1 MIYTFKDYVQQARIA
16 KGILER
22 RVHCGPWNVQIDLT
36 NRCNNDCI
44 ACWCNSPLLG
54 DKAMK
59 EEVKKQHLTYETA
72 IQLID
77 ELAELGTRFIYFTG
91 GGEPFMHP
99 KILDIMRHVKDRG
112 MHLGMSTNFTLVTK
126 KKAEELVNIGIDH
139 MNLSMWSATPEMY
152 VIQHPSKTEET
163 FRRMTEVIDHFH
175 KLKKKTLLKRP
186 KLGMYNVINAY
197 NHLEVTDMLE
207 FAFQHKM
214 NEISYVPVDTVP
226 GCTDQIQLQEEHM
239 ENLSRQVAELPE
251 KHRLF
256 RRKYNHNVT
265 FTNLDVFAQR
275 ITSVGARQS
284 NYDGELLS
292 ALPSCYAGW
301 SFARVMANGD
311 VNSCL
316 KSFKIPIGNIQ
327 HDSFTDIWFGEK
339 QEDFRRHTIDYDI
352 NDPYFKQMG
361 NDMLTME
368 QGCYKCCDNLGIN
381 MSIHEKMEKMNP
393 AKKLLVELAARL
405 SPTKH
410 Q

>member
-1 MIYTFKDYVQQARIA
+1 MRYTHKDYIQQARIA

-22 RVHCGPWNVQIDLT
+22 QVYCGPWNVQIDLT

-59 EEVKKQHLTYETA
+59 EEVKKEHLTYETA
-72 IQLID
+72 RQLID
-77 ELAELGTRFIYFTG
+77 ELADLGTRYIYFTG

-99 KILDIMRHVKDRG
+99 RILDIMRHVKQRG

-126 KKAEELVNIGIDH
+126 EKAEELVDIGIDH

-163 FRRMTEVIDHFH
+163 FHRMTEVVDYFYE
-175 KLKKKTLLKRP
+175 LKKKTLFKRP
-186 KLGMYNVINAY
+186 ILGMYNVINAY
-197 NHLEVTDMLE
+197 NHQEITDMLE

-214 NEISYVPVDTVP
+214 GEVSYVPVDTVP
-226 GCTDQIQLQEEHM
+226 GCTDKIQLQEEHRK
-239 ENLSRQVAELPE
+239 NLARQVAELPE

-256 RRKYNHNVT
+256 KRKYNHNVK

-275 ITSVGARQS
+275 ITSVGVEQS

-301 SFARVMANGD
+301 SFARVLANGD

-316 KSFKIPIGNIQ
+316 KSFKIPIGNIKK
-327 HDSFTDIWFGEK
+327 DSFTDIWFGKK
-339 QEDFRRHTIDYDI
+339 QEEFRAHTIDYDI
-352 NDPYFKQMG
+352 NDPYLKQMG
-361 NDMLTME
+361 NDMETKE

-381 MSIHEKMEKMNP
+381 MSIHEQLEKLNP
-393 AKKLLVELAARL
+393 PKKLLIKLATIF
-405 SPTKH
+405 ST
-410 Q
+410 